1 MINDAARKTFSFH
14 TEKVPFTWPSPTGF
28 LDPVTLIP
36 IRESDSPLQYAVAT
50 AAPELRDN
58 KKYQINNKLLAIR
71 CGESGQ
77 LCFLR
82 VTASEVDE
90 ADSAIWSVLVFDDV
104 TDLESSRERI
114 RRSDRL
120 EALGQ
125 LTGGIAHDFNNLL
138 ATIQSSVELA
148 KTERDREQQNQLH
161 DIAVASVQ
169 RGAALTDRLI
179 TFALAHPAATET
191 HAMTDVMKSLLE
203 LAQSSIS
210 KDVNLTVEPFDP
222 SIAVRCDGGQLE
234 NALLNILINSRDAI
248 RDSGTG
254 SQVLIEVN
262 VVKPDN
268 SSFNSNKTAD
278 TVVEIKLSDDGPGM
292 SDEVIRRATDP
303 FFSTKQDNAGSGLG
317 LSMVYG
323 FIQQSSGELL
333 IKNLRNTENRLT
345 GTQITLLLEHVSVE
359 PVHPK
364 EAVIDAVANVHSA
377 KILLVEDEPELAQV
391 LELTLRQHGHQLQVA
406 HTGHE
411 AMQILTGKR
420 GCGLKT

>member
-1 MINDAARKTFSFH
+1 
-14 TEKVPFTWPSPTGF
+14 
-28 LDPVTLIP
+28 
-36 IRESDSPLQYAVAT
+36 
-50 AAPELRDN
+50 
-58 KKYQINNKLLAIR
+58 
-71 CGESGQ
+71 
-77 LCFLR
+77 
-82 VTASEVDE
+82 
-90 ADSAIWSVLVFDDV
+90 
-104 TDLESSRERI
+104 
-114 RRSDRL
+114 
-120 EALGQ
+120 
-125 LTGGIAHDFNNLL
+125 
-138 ATIQSSVELA
+138 
-148 KTERDREQQNQLH
+148 
-161 DIAVASVQ
+161 
-169 RGAALTDRLI
+169 
-179 TFALAHPAATET
+179 
-191 HAMTDVMKSLLE
+191 MTDVMKSLLE

-222 SIAVRCDGGQLE
+222 SIGVRCDGGQLE

-268 SSFNSNKTAD
+268 SSFNSNKTAG

-323 FIQQSSGELL
+323 FIQQSGGELL

-359 PVHPK
+359 PVHPN

-377 KILLVEDEPELAQV
+377 NILLVEDEPELAQV

-406 HTGHE
+406 HTGDE
-411 AMQILTGKR
+411 AMQILQGNTELDLLLTDIVLPGPIDGYSLASEAVKLEPELR
-420 GCGLKT
+420 VVYLSGYARDRSDRPLLGPVLSKPVTTQQLMAVIQKELEFSMELPTAGN